1 MLGIMDLIMVGKLG
15 AVAIAG
21 VGTALQIMFIVLAAL
36 AAVAIGTTVLVA
48 RAIGA
53 NQPGEA
59 AHAIKQSLVLDVVLA
74 AIIAALGH
82 IFAHPIIALLGAT
95 PPVVRAGGDYL
106 DIVSVTSVVL
116 VIQLVCSSARLLVC
130 SAALRGAGDTCM
142 PMIVTGLVNIV
153 NIAVAYALIFGHF
166 GLPALGVVGVRLGR

>member
-116 VIQLVCSSARLLVC
+116 VIQLVCSSARLLGRV
-130 SAALRGAGDTCM
+130 ARGGRHTYAHDRDRPGQHREHRGGLR
-142 PMIVTGLVNIV
+142 P
-153 NIAVAYALIFGHF
+153 HF
-166 GLPALGVVGVRLGR
+166 RPLRPACPRRGRVRLGR